1 MENSAKFLKDRRP
14 STTSSFGAQKA
25 GKKRSPFK
33 IPSNSPLCKFK
44 LFSDKSYMSYLVR
57 TTFSVS
63 MKSLHATL
71 SPS

>member
-33 IPSNSPLCKFK
+33 IPSNSPLCKF
-44 LFSDKSYMSYLVR
+44 
-57 TTFSVS
+57 
-63 MKSLHATL
+63 
-71 SPS
+71 